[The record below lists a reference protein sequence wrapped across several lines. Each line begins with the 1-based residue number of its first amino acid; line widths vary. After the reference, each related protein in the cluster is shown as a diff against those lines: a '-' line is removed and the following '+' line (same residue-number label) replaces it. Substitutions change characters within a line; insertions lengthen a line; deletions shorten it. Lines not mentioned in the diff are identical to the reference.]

1 VTPSPRTPA
10 TAGLD
15 AIFFDLDVLLTR
27 DRAGWRVPRDASP
40 ALAEAATRRDM
51 GTVRL
56 GVLGEGHTGSRR
68 EHVMGMLEFAGI
80 DGLFDDDLV
89 VLPFELGAS
98 LTDPRAFAVAAAVAG
113 LPPDQCTY
121 VGVVAARLAAARDA
135 GFAVRPVE
143 GARQARASRATAAP
157 ASTFGGPFP
166 AGEIDED
173 IGPRFVLRG
182 RIVTMDSDHRVL
194 DGGRL
199 AIDQGRIAAV
209 VASGKPLPTAFAQS
223 PEIDTR
229 ATIYPGLIDLHN
241 HYVYNVLPFW
251 PILKRWDNRTKWM
264 GDRGYQ
270 ADVSLP
276 INVLADS
283 LRASRW
289 IVRYVEAKAIIGGT
303 TSGQGVR
310 TQVRGGVK
318 MFRGAMRNAEE
329 TNDARLP
336 EAGTLVPNL
345 GRRPEDFAAFR
356 ASVQKRAAAG
366 GAYFYHLAEGTNPL
380 ARRTYTD
387 LRDNA
392 CIAKGLAGIHGLGL
406 EGEDFRVVADRAGAI
421 VWSPFSNMLL
431 YGETVDIGELAD
443 SGVVFSIGSDWAP
456 TGSKNLL
463 QELKVARFENARQ
476 GSGLS
481 LRDLVGAVTT
491 APARILGWE
500 RHVGVIRRSAL
511 ADVIAIRGDTGDPY
525 ELLVDAVERDIRLVV
540 THGFPRYGDRSLM
553 QALVAEED
561 GLERW
566 RLGTADKA
574 FAFGAPQSGLDD
586 LSFADAKRQ
595 LEEAMSDLPAFRATL
610 PQERLQARAA
620 AANPDALF
628 RIALDNEPT
637 FVGPDGAARSAPMP
651 ADWSRL
657 PRSVEL
663 DEPYV
668 GGGTY
673 WARMDRQT
681 NISSGLK
688 EALRA
693 SYPDV

>member
-1 VTPSPRTPA
+1 MTVSA
-10 TAGLD
+10 ALS
-15 AIFFDLDVLLTR
+15 AIFFDADALLTR
-27 DRAGWRVPRDASP
+27 DRAGWRVPREMSP
-40 ALAEAATRRDM
+40 ALAEAATRRDK
-51 GTVRL
+51 GTARL
-56 GVLGEGHTGSRR
+56 GILGNDRDGLAGSRR
-68 EHVMGMLEFAGI
+68 DHLMGMLEFAGV
-80 DGLFDDDLV
+80 DGLFDEDLV
-89 VLPFELGAS
+89 VVPFELGVS

-113 LPPDQCTY
+113 LPPAQCTY
-121 VGVVAARLAAARDA
+121 VGAVAACLDAARDA

-143 GARQARASRATAAP
+143 AAGKLRASRVAAAP
-157 ASTFGGPFP
+157 ASTSGGPFR

-194 DGGRL
+194 DGGRV

-209 VASGKPLPTAFAQS
+209 IASGKPLPPAFAQS
-223 PEIDTR
+223 FEIDTEG
-229 ATIYPGLIDLHN
+229 TIYPGLIDLHN
-241 HYVYNVLPFW
+241 HYVYNILPFW

-276 INVLADS
+276 INVLAGS
-283 LRASRW
+283 LSASRW

-303 TSGQGVR
+303 TSGQGIR

-329 TNDARLP
+329 TNDVRLP

-356 ASVQKRAAAG
+356 ASLKKRADAG

-406 EGEDFRVVADRAGAI
+406 EREDFQVVAERNGAI

-431 YGETVDIGELAD
+431 YGETVDIGELAE
-443 SGVVFSIGSDWAP
+443 SNVSFSIGSDWAP

-476 GSGLS
+476 GNRLS
-481 LRDLVGAVTT
+481 LRDLVDAVTT
-491 APARILGWE
+491 GPARILGWE

-525 ELLVDAVERDIRLVV
+525 ERLIDAVEQDIRLVV

-553 QALVAEED
+553 QVLIAD
-561 GLERW
+561 DDDLERW
-566 RLGTADKA
+566 RFGTADMA
-574 FAFGAPQSGLDD
+574 FALRAPQSGLDD

-595 LEEAMSDLPAFRATL
+595 LEDAMGDLPAFRATL
-610 PQERLQARAA
+610 PMERVQARAA
-620 AANPDALF
+620 EANPDALF

-637 FVGPDGAARSAPMP
+637 SVGPDGVARSAPMP

-673 WARMDRQT
+673 WVRMDRQT
-681 NISSGLK
+681 NISSELK
-688 EALRA
+688 AALRA
-693 SYPDV
+693 SYTDV